1 MLTVRDVKAGYGN
14 IRVLKGIDIDVREGE
29 LVTIVGANGAG
40 KTTLLN
46 SLSGAMGIH
55 EGKIEFCNERIEND
69 PPYAR
74 VRRGLVLV
82 PEGRGI
88 LIQMTVFENLLVGG
102 YARKTDGAL
111 KKDAENLLDR
121 FPLLKNRRDSLANVL
136 SGGEQ
141 QMLTIAR
148 ALMAQPKLL
157 MIDEPSLGLAPLM
170 IREVFRVISE
180 LREHGLTIL
189 LVEQNAIQ
197 ALKLADRG
205 YVIEQGKIVVQD
217 SADHLIANLEK
228 LERAYFGLL
237 EE

>member
-1 MLTVRDVKAGYGN
+1 
-14 IRVLKGIDIDVREGE
+14 
-29 LVTIVGANGAG
+29 
-40 KTTLLN
+40 
-46 SLSGAMGIH
+46 
-55 EGKIEFCNERIEND
+55 
-69 PPYAR
+69 
-74 VRRGLVLV
+74 
-82 PEGRGI
+82 
-88 LIQMTVFENLLVGG
+88 
-102 YARKTDGAL
+102 
-111 KKDAENLLDR
+111 
-121 FPLLKNRRDSLANVL
+121 
-136 SGGEQ
+136 
-141 QMLTIAR
+141 
-148 ALMAQPKLL
+148 
-157 MIDEPSLGLAPLM
+157 M